1 MGDSYVRFKNTLVL
15 LSDNPKAGAWCHSN
29 PGGKSHPYPNI
40 GLASRQPSDIGP
52 PMLPTMDWGLEHSDE
67 HLSEQLVIPIP
78 CPRVWLKPG
87 MGTVGVA
94 GDGDPG
100 TRQCCCLITSSMAK
114 SVTKFLL
121 LAQPWGLHES
131 SWALVKSQ
139 GALNTTTHLG
149 LLYPELFI
157 WSLLILLV
165 TLDMGSHQWG
175 WYNCSEVYYPKLHQT
190 CF

>member
-1 MGDSYVRFKNTLVL
+1 MVPFQPGGQVPPIPEHWSGFTPTIWHWSTNVANNGLRTGTQRRTSFWT
-15 LSDNPKAGAWCHSN
+15 ACHSN
-29 PGGKSHPYPNI
+29 PLPQSLVKTWHGHCWCSWWWRSWHQAMLLFNNILYGKVSHQV
-40 GLASRQPSDIGP
+40 SPSGF
-52 PMLPTMDWGLEHSDE
+52 T
-67 HLSEQLVIPIP
+67 QL
-78 CPRVWLKPG
+78 W
-87 MGTVGVA
+87 
-94 GDGDPG
+94 
-100 TRQCCCLITSSMAK
+100 
-114 SVTKFLL
+114 
-121 LAQPWGLHES
+121 AQPWGLHES